1 MNKIIEI
8 TDGIV
13 SIGTDDGS
21 IREVRVDD
29 CNFIP
34 QIGDKVEIFST
45 VTRTIVRRVDPETH
59 NSMSNGESGIN
70 INVSNINDP
79 QGACTAQTGGKVVN
93 KAAYCLLAFFLGGL
107 GIHKFYAGKTGAG
120 IAYLLFCWT
129 FIPGIIA
136 LIEFFVALFKKADI
150 NGNIIV

>member
-45 VTRTIVRRVDPETH
+45 DTRTIVRRVDSESS
-59 NSMSNGESGIN
+59 NNMSNGESGIN

-79 QGACTAQTGGKVVN
+79 QGAYTVQASGKVVN
-93 KAAYCLLAFFLGGL
+93 KVAYCLLALFLGGI

-120 IAYLLFCWT
+120 IAYLLFFWT

-136 LIEFFVALFKKADI
+136 FIEFFVALFKKADV